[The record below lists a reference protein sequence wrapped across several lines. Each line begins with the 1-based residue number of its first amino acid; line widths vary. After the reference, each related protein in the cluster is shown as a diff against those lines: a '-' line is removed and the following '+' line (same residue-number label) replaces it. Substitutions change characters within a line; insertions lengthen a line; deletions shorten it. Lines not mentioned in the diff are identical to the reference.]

1 MAFQGDFERILDW
14 LKIKTQILVVTNI
27 FEKYIELF
35 NCDKNSITIFQTNLN
50 CKYDNGVTQVKHHE
64 YDNYKITVLKLQYVS
79 FFRSECFSRLLI
91 FKVAARSVYQ
101 LSIRN
106 CITPRLRGLC
116 NKTGTRGS
124 ILVSSMVLI
133 LENNP
138 NMTFPLS
145 YNLIF
150 IFLSHTCSGI

>member
-1 MAFQGDFERILDW
+1 MTLQGDFERILDW
-14 LKIKTQILVVTNI
+14 LKKKTQILVVTNI

-35 NCDKNSITIFQTNLN
+35 NFDKNSITIFQTNLN
-50 CKYDNGVTQVKHHE
+50 CKYDNGVTQVQHHE

-106 CITPRLRGLC
+106 CITPRLRGLY

>member
-14 LKIKTQILVVTNI
+14 LKKKNQILVVTNI

-35 NCDKNSITIFQTNLN
+35 NFDKNFITIFQTNLN
-50 CKYDNGVTQVKHHE
+50 CKYDNCVTQVQHHE

-79 FFRSECFSRLLI
+79 FFRNECFSRLLI

-106 CITPRLRGLC
+106 CITPRLRGLY

-133 LENNP
+133 LEK
-138 NMTFPLS
+138 
-145 YNLIF
+145 
-150 IFLSHTCSGI
+150 

>member
-14 LKIKTQILVVTNI
+14 LKKTPQILVVTHI

-35 NCDKNSITIFQTNLN
+35 NFDKNFITIFQTNLN
-50 CKYDNGVTQVKHHE
+50 CKYDNCVTQVQHHE

-106 CITPRLRGLC
+106 CITPRLRGLY

-124 ILVSSMVLI
+124 ILVLSMVLI

>member
-1 MAFQGDFERILDW
+1 MAFQGDFDRILDW

-50 CKYDNGVTQVKHHE
+50 CKYDNGVTQVQHHE

>member
-14 LKIKTQILVVTNI
+14 LKKKTQILVVTNI

-64 YDNYKITVLKLQYVS
+64 YDNYTITVLKLQYVS

>member
-1 MAFQGDFERILDW
+1 MNF
-14 LKIKTQILVVTNI
+14 
-27 FEKYIELF
+27 
-35 NCDKNSITIFQTNLN
+35 DKNSITIFQTNLN
-50 CKYDNGVTQVKHHE
+50 CKYDNCVTRVKHHE

-116 NKTGTRGS
+116 KKTGTRGS

-150 IFLSHTCSGI
+150 ISLSHTCSGI

>member
-14 LKIKTQILVVTNI
+14 LKKNPQILVVTNI

-50 CKYDNGVTQVKHHE
+50 CKYDNCVTQVKPHE

>member
-14 LKIKTQILVVTNI
+14 LKKNPQILVVTNI

-50 CKYDNGVTQVKHHE
+50 CKYDNVVTQVQHHE

>member
-14 LKIKTQILVVTNI
+14 LKKKTQILVVTNI

-50 CKYDNGVTQVKHHE
+50 CKYDNGVTQVQHNE
-64 YDNYKITVLKLQYVS
+64 YDNYTITVLKLQYVS

>member
-14 LKIKTQILVVTNI
+14 LKKKTQILVVTNI

-50 CKYDNGVTQVKHHE
+50 CKYDNGVTQVQHHE

>member
-14 LKIKTQILVVTNI
+14 LKKKPQILVVTNI

-35 NCDKNSITIFQTNLN
+35 NFDKNFITIFQTNLN
-50 CKYDNGVTQVKHHE
+50 CKYDNGVTQVKHE

-79 FFRSECFSRLLI
+79 FFRNECFSRLLI

-106 CITPRLRGLC
+106 CITPRLRGLY

-133 LENNP
+133 LEK
-138 NMTFPLS
+138 
-145 YNLIF
+145 
-150 IFLSHTCSGI
+150 

>member
-14 LKIKTQILVVTNI
+14 LKKKFQILVVTHI

-50 CKYDNGVTQVKHHE
+50 CKYDNVVTQVQHHE
-64 YDNYKITVLKLQYVS
+64 YDNYTITVLKLQYVS

-106 CITPRLRGLC
+106 CITPRLRGLY

>member
-14 LKIKTQILVVTNI
+14 LKKNPQILVVTHI

-35 NCDKNSITIFQTNLN
+35 NFDKNFITIFQTNLN
-50 CKYDNGVTQVKHHE
+50 CKYDNCVTQVQHHE

-106 CITPRLRGLC
+106 CITPRLRGLY

>member
-14 LKIKTQILVVTNI
+14 LKKKTQILVVTNI
-27 FEKYIELF
+27 FEIYIELF

-50 CKYDNGVTQVKHHE
+50 CKYDNCVTQVQHHE

-79 FFRSECFSRLLI
+79 FFRTECFSRLLI

>member
-1 MAFQGDFERILDW
+1 MAFLGDFERILDW
-14 LKIKTQILVVTNI
+14 LKKKFQILVVTHI

-50 CKYDNGVTQVKHHE
+50 CKYDNCVTQVQHHE

-106 CITPRLRGLC
+106 CITPRLWGLC

>member
-50 CKYDNGVTQVKHHE
+50 CKYDNGVTQVQHHE
-64 YDNYKITVLKLQYVS
+64 YDNYTITVLKLQYVS

-106 CITPRLRGLC
+106 CITPRLRGLY

>member
-14 LKIKTQILVVTNI
+14 LKKKNPDIGCY
-27 FEKYIELF
+27 KYIWKIYWIF
-35 NCDKNSITIFQTNLN
+35 NCDKHSITIFQTNLN
-50 CKYDNGVTQVKHHE
+50 CKYDNCVTQVQHHE

-133 LENNP
+133 SENNP

>member
-14 LKIKTQILVVTNI
+14 LKKKNQILVVTNI

-35 NCDKNSITIFQTNLN
+35 NFDKNFITIFQTNLN
-50 CKYDNGVTQVKHHE
+50 CKYDNCVTQVQHHE

-79 FFRSECFSRLLI
+79 FFRNECFSRLLI
-91 FKVAARSVYQ
+91 FKVAARSVYE

-106 CITPRLRGLC
+106 CITPRLRGLY

-133 LENNP
+133 LEK
-138 NMTFPLS
+138 
-145 YNLIF
+145 
-150 IFLSHTCSGI
+150 

>member
-1 MAFQGDFERILDW
+1 MAYQGDFERILDW
-14 LKIKTQILVVTNI
+14 LKKKNQILVVTNI

-50 CKYDNGVTQVKHHE
+50 CKYDNCVTQVQHHE

-79 FFRSECFSRLLI
+79 FFRNECFSRLLI

-106 CITPRLRGLC
+106 CITPRLRGLY

>member
-1 MAFQGDFERILDW
+1 MTFQGDFERILDW

>member
-14 LKIKTQILVVTNI
+14 LKKKPQILVVTHI

-91 FKVAARSVYQ
+91 FKVAAQSVYQ

-138 NMTFPLS
+138 NKTFPLS

>member
-14 LKIKTQILVVTNI
+14 LKKNPQILVVTNI

-50 CKYDNGVTQVKHHE
+50 CKYDNGVTLVKHDE

-106 CITPRLRGLC
+106 CITPRLRGLY
-116 NKTGTRGS
+116 NNTGTRGS